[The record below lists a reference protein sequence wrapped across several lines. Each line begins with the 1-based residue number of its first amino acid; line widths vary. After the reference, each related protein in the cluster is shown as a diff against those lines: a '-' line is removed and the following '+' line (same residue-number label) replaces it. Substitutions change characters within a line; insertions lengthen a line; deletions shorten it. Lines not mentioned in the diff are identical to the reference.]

1 MKTTLGSRDELP
13 ALLASLGA
21 LKGVEVGVA
30 AGFYSRDLLEG
41 SSLEVLYSI
50 DPWDHRLPGYPTQE
64 HAEADYNHCRKLLAP
79 YGSRSYIIRN
89 RAELEVANF
98 ETCSLSFVY
107 IDSTHTFADTFTQC
121 VLWWDKVAPGGIMAG
136 HDYVNGVDVQLAV
149 AAFCRHEG
157 ISLDNIETTADDKTS
172 RDFLVNSWIIRKR
185 PGYGVDFV

>member
-21 LKGVEVGVA
+21 LRGVEVGVA

-50 DPWDHRLPGYPTQE
+50 DPWDHRLPGYLTQE
-64 HAEADYNHCRKLLAP
+64 QAEADYRHCRKLLAP
-79 YGSRSYIIRN
+79 YGSRSCVIRN

-107 IDSTHTFADTFTQC
+107 IDSAHTLRTPLHNVFY
-121 VLWWDKVAPGGIMAG
+121 GGI
-136 HDYVNGVDVQLAV
+136 
-149 AAFCRHEG
+149 R
-157 ISLDNIETTADDKTS
+157 
-172 RDFLVNSWIIRKR
+172 
-185 PGYGVDFV
+185 